1 MGAAS
6 LSSRAAAAILLL
18 LVLLAEARRHGAG
31 ATEYTVGDS
40 AGWTI
45 GPNYLTWSQKYNF
58 TAGDTLGTYTLRAP
72 QQHHTLLLLYPCDLV
87 TLMCTRSMAV
97 FSYVAAQHDVHRVT
111 QDAFRTCEPAAN
123 QTMGAWA
130 TGHDLVN
137 LTVPGDYYFICNVS
151 GHCLGGMKFAVA
163 VAAPPPPPPPPPQ
176 VFLPPPPPP
185 PASSAG
191 VSSRIARRRPAWPE
205 AVRIPCLAAIGLLV
219 LA

>member
-58 TAGDTLGTYTLRAP
+58 TAGDTL
-72 QQHHTLLLLYPCDLV
+72 
-87 TLMCTRSMAV
+87 V